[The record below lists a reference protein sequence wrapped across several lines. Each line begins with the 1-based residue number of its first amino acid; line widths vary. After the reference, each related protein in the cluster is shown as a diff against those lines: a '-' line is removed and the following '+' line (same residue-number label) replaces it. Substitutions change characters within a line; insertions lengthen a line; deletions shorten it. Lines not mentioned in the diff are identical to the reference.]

1 MGHIAATPSLKE
13 DHTIRI
19 MVGKFDLDYN
29 AFDNILASGKFVV
42 SPLMTYI
49 YNTFV
54 VNTYY
59 TVHYR
64 KKVRAQ

>member
-29 AFDNILASGKFVV
+29 AFNNIPASVKFVV

-49 YNTFV
+49 T
-54 VNTYY
+54 
-59 TVHYR
+59 HL
-64 KKVRAQ
+64 K